1 MTPEAAERK
10 AAELI
15 QEFGVCLFIVDIVE
29 STNYGKGMN
38 PEVFRSF
45 RAFLDEVNERF
56 QEYLPENTLAV
67 GPSRVEQGFQGGL
80 GDAAWAGINDA
91 SVIPKIIALKE
102 NSYPDLR
109 LYYGIAEDGWGE
121 GMILVK

>member
-15 QEFGVCLFIVDIVE
+15 QKFGVCLFIVDIVE
-29 STNYGKGMN
+29 STNYGRGMD

-45 RAFLDEVNERF
+45 RAFLDEVNEKF

-67 GPSRVEQGFQGGL
+67 GTSRVEQGFQGGL
-80 GDAAWAGINDA
+80 GDAAWTGINDA

-109 LYYGIAEDGWGE
+109 LYYGVAEDGWDE